1 MNNLRG
7 MEINSMDG
15 RFSADNTTH
24 GGYITLRIGKEH
36 CEIAWP
42 QFKMMAEKFAEAFKA
57 SDEEAEKMRLHGSDL
72 KGCTETGIPG
82 DYAQGMDKVPSEER
96 KD

>member
-42 QFKMMAEKFAEAFKA
+42 QFKTMAEKFAEVFRAA
-57 SDEEAEKMRLHGSDL
+57 DEEAEKMRLHGSDL
-72 KGCTETGIPG
+72 TGCTETGKIAG
-82 DYAQGMDKVPSEER
+82 SESVMYKLPSEAR
-96 KD
+96 NG